1 MVTIVPIYYK
11 KYYLTCLVLPVPRT
25 QVAKNW
31 LKWTSS
37 GRQQLQQTM
46 LLETYQMKLVQHHVL
61 VLSCVVCGSAVEAG
75 GPLTGPL
82 PSFTYGNMVC
92 WAAYCIPYSN
102 FLGQYHRTYG
112 LSHMDGIVLVCS
124 TLLSRSLPVF
134 LYAKTFKTGD
144 GQVYSNCPV
153 DKSVRSIKTSGQ
165 QVNIVCNWNCGKK
178 RVQYRLE

>member
-1 MVTIVPIYYK
+1 
-11 KYYLTCLVLPVPRT
+11 
-25 QVAKNW
+25 
-31 LKWTSS
+31 
-37 GRQQLQQTM
+37 
-46 LLETYQMKLVQHHVL
+46 MKLVQHHVL
-61 VLSCVVCGSAVEAG
+61 VLSCVACGSAVEAG

-124 TLLSRSLPVF
+124 TLLNRSLPVF

-153 DKSVRSIKTSGQ
+153 DKSVRSIKTSGYCY
-165 QVNIVCNWNCGKK
+165 ISYYKYPWNGEINCLVARQSRILMYWIPATKFSTIM
-178 RVQYRLE
+178 Y

>member
-1 MVTIVPIYYK
+1 
-11 KYYLTCLVLPVPRT
+11 
-25 QVAKNW
+25 
-31 LKWTSS
+31 
-37 GRQQLQQTM
+37 M

-112 LSHMDGIVLVCS
+112 EHMD
-124 TLLSRSLPVF
+124 
-134 LYAKTFKTGD
+134 
-144 GQVYSNCPV
+144 
-153 DKSVRSIKTSGQ
+153 
-165 QVNIVCNWNCGKK
+165 
-178 RVQYRLE
+178 YRTWMDSS